1 MANLNQ
7 EFEKQ
12 LQTDGLPCLWP
23 HVPNWQIDDKIR
35 NKLIQRQYLMKY

>member
-1 MANLNQ
+1 MANLNE

-23 HVPNWQIDDKIR
+23 HAPNW
-35 NKLIQRQYLMKY
+35 LMIKYVINSSKT